1 MTEYLYVEMED
12 ALDFCE
18 LLGLYIRDEGA
29 LASAL
34 TRASAVVWGVEAYEG
49 LHAKA
54 AALLD
59 GLNRSHPL
67 LDGNKRLAWTLT
79 DVFYRLNGLA
89 LRAEPREVDHFV
101 RTVGGDAHLSIEEIA
116 AWLEAHAV
124 EIAPTQAATPP
135 HDPELRELLRRA
147 TRRADEEG

>member
-1 MTEYLYVEMED
+1 MTTFVHVDMEA

-34 TRASAVVWGVEAYEG
+34 ARPAAVVWGVEAYEG

-59 GLNRSHPL
+59 ALNRSHPL
-67 LDGNKRLAWTLT
+67 LDGNKRLSWTMT
-79 DVFYRLNGLA
+79 DVLYRLNGHRLV
-89 LRAEPREVDHFV
+89 AEPRDVDRSV
-101 RTVGGDAHLSIEEIA
+101 RSVGGDDHLTLEEIA
-116 AWLEAHAV
+116 AWLEAHARPLD
-124 EIAPTQAATPP
+124 A
-135 HDPELRELLRRA
+135 R
-147 TRRADEEG
+147 

>member
-18 LLGLYIRDEGA
+18 LLGLYICDEGA

-34 TRASAVVWGVEAYEG
+34 ARPAAIVWGVEAYEG
-49 LHAKA
+49 LHAKGA
-54 AALLD
+54 A
-59 GLNRSHPL
+59 L

-147 TRRADEEG
+147 NRRADEED